1 MKIHIRIPSLPGR
14 ALLCAGLIFNA
25 AYAAEIIGAGSS
37 AAAPLYKAWAEEWGH
52 AAGSTLNYAPVGS
65 GAGIKAIEAGKGEFG
80 ASDVSLS
87 KEELE
92 KFGLVNF
99 PVAISGV
106 VPVVNLPSVPQ
117 GELKLT
123 GPVLAEILGG
133 TITQWNAPQ
142 IVALNHGMSLP
153 DLPIVIVG
161 RADGS
166 GTTYVISNY
175 LGKVSEE
182 WAKHF
187 GNNLKIQ
194 WPASAQ
200 LATGTSGMLKAVA
213 AQPGAIGY
221 AEWGQAEAA
230 HLHIARVAN
239 QHGNYPAPDAASF
252 KAALENSS
260 WSTTGDFE
268 EMLTDT
274 AGLNAWPI
282 TGGTFI
288 IMARH
293 VTDIKRATMALS
305 FFSYGFAK
313 GDATAARQGWIPL
326 PERTQVRVLREM
338 SRLVDSQ
345 GLPLNWKMAY

>member
-1 MKIHIRIPSLPGR
+1 MSS
-14 ALLCAGLIFNA
+14 
-25 AYAAEIIGAGSS
+25 GS
-37 AAAPLYKAWAEEWGH
+37 A
-52 AAGSTLNYAPVGS
+52 LNYAPVGS
-65 GAGIKAIEAGKGEFG
+65 GAGIKAIEAGKGDFG

-87 KEELE
+87 KEDLD

-106 VPVVNLPSVPQ
+106 VPIVNLPSVPH

-123 GPVLAEILGG
+123 GAVLADILGG

-142 IVALNHGMSLP
+142 IAALNHGMALP
-153 DLPIVIVG
+153 DLPIVIIG

-175 LGKVSEE
+175 LAKVSEE

-194 WPASAQ
+194 WPASAK

-230 HLHIARVAN
+230 HMHIARVAN
-239 QHGNYPAPDAASF
+239 QQGNYPAPERNQLQSGAG
-252 KAALENSS
+252 KQQLEHDRRLRGNAD
-260 WSTTGDFE
+260 GY
-268 EMLTDT
+268 
-274 AGLNAWPI
+274 AGPRR
-282 TGGTFI
+282 
-288 IMARH
+288 MADHRRH
-293 VTDIKRATMALS
+293 LRHHAQACYRYQTRRNDV
-305 FFSYGFAK
+305 
-313 GDATAARQGWIPL
+313 
-326 PERTQVRVLREM
+326 VLF
-338 SRLVDSQ
+338 
-345 GLPLNWKMAY
+345 